1 MALSN
6 FTVGEYRDLM
16 TYSDQVKKYG
26 LTKMSPLIITVSI
39 TGGQH
44 GKEANPNLPE
54 TPEEQARSTLDAY
67 NAGAS
72 LVHIHRRSPEDPATD
87 TKKTEEYLEINR
99 MIREKCPDIIINNTC
114 IGGRLIDTENMSTSD
129 LLKVSVGARPE
140 VASIDI
146 TSTSQRMNLGA
157 RSKEI
162 GGERDAYTKHFDL
175 INNEE
180 DVITLLKE
188 FDKYGI
194 KPEWEMYNLT
204 DIKRLRSII
213 DKGLV
218 KGPHWCMMLFGGNGV
233 FPNYQAMALATQ
245 MLPENA
251 IFSTIN
257 IGGAHNAMLA
267 QSIIMGNHVR
277 VGLEDVVYY
286 APHQPVESNAQLV
299 ERAVRIAKELG
310 RPIATPA
317 QAREMLGL
325 GEPRKYD

>member
-114 IGGRLIDTENMSTSD
+114 IGGRLIDTENMSTSE
-129 LLKVSVGARPE
+129 LLKVSVGACPE

>member
-54 TPEEQARSTLDAY
+54 TVDEQVRSTLDAY

-72 LVHIHRRSPEDPATD
+72 LVHIHRRSPEDPAID
-87 TKKTEEYLEINR
+87 TKKTEEYLEVNR
-99 MIREKCPDIIINNTC
+99 RIREKCPEIIINNTC
-114 IGGRLIDTENMSTSD
+114 IGGRLVNTETNTTSD
-129 LLKVSVGARPE
+129 LLHVSVAARPE

-157 RSKEI
+157 RTPEMGS
-162 GGERDAYTKHFDL
+162 ERDAYLKHFDL
-175 INNEE
+175 INNDE
-180 DVITLLKE
+180 DIVTLLKE
-188 FDKYGI
+188 FEKYDV

-204 DIKRLRSII
+204 DIKRLKGII
-213 DKGLV
+213 DKGII

-286 APHQPVESNAQLV
+286 APHQLVESNAQLV

-310 RPIATPA
+310 RPVATPT

-325 GEPRKYD
+325 GAPRQYD

>member
-54 TPEEQARSTLDAY
+54 TVDEQVQSTLDAY

-72 LVHIHRRSPEDPATD
+72 LVHIHRRSPEDPAID
-87 TKKTEEYLEINR
+87 TKKTEEYLEVNR
-99 MIREKCPDIIINNTC
+99 RIREKCPEIIINNTC
-114 IGGRLIDTENMSTSD
+114 IGGRLVDTQTNTTSD
-129 LLKVSVGARPE
+129 LLHVSVAARPE

-157 RSKEI
+157 RTPEMGS
-162 GGERDAYTKHFDL
+162 ERDAYLKHFDL
-175 INNEE
+175 INNDE
-180 DVITLLKE
+180 DIVILLKE
-188 FDKYGI
+188 FEKYDV

-204 DIKRLRSII
+204 DIKRLKGII
-213 DKGLV
+213 DKGII

-286 APHQPVESNAQLV
+286 APHQLVESNAQLV

-310 RPIATPA
+310 RPVATPE

-325 GEPRKYD
+325 GAPRQYD